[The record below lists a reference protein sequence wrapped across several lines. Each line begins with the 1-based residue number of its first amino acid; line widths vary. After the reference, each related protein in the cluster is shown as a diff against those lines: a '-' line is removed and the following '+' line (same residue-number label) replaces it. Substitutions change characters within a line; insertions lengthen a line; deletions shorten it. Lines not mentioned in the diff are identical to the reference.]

1 MLVKYFIRFRTD
13 PILFFCS
20 FCFNKPFYHRLYNNM
35 NIVGSIY
42 FIVEWD
48 RHHYTLHFFLLC
60 FESFTCVFTIPVGH
74 IWAVDFRCK
83 WLLPLL
89 RMKKFIYFPWN
100 SSVTWIIFVFHY
112 QRCYY
117 FGLVLD
123 FTSLPYFDCSIYY
136 PI

>member
-1 MLVKYFIRFRTD
+1 MRYFIIIDLKQILLYSFVHFASIRLFIIDQTITYWFDIFYRRTQQT
-13 PILFFCS
+13 PPFFT
-20 FCFNKPFYHRLYNNM
+20 FFY
-35 NIVGSIY
+35 
-42 FIVEWD
+42 W
-48 RHHYTLHFFLLC
+48 LC

-136 PI
+136 PV